1 MLIIS
6 ICFLALTAVRA
17 ASLIGKLRAREAI
30 PDLLE
35 RYRAGVDPYFAAA
48 IARALVDIDGEE
60 AQAALRVL
68 AKDPSVIV
76 RNATRP
82 EGDE

>member
-60 AQAALRVL
+60 AHAALRVL